1 MPVITPHY
9 RSLAEAIVGVGQA
22 WPHQGF
28 TFGDLA
34 GQSRHYDFPA
44 LAEATVG
51 IAAELQ
57 RQGLQKGDRIGL
69 VIVEP
74 EDFVLTFLAAVRL
87 GLVPVPLYPPL
98 SLGGLDA
105 YREKTRKVLQT
116 AGARALVASA
126 KLQNLLWAYVDAV
139 PSLQT
144 LLTVEKL
151 RQKAGGAPEWP
162 ALGPDDLAF
171 LQYTSGSTHDPK
183 GVMVTH
189 GAVLANIEVIMRDGL
204 EVDSAV
210 DKGMSWLPLYH
221 DMGLIGFVL
230 APLVWGM
237 PVVYVPTVNFLKKP
251 ARWLETI
258 HQHRSTICFA
268 PPFAYPLLARK
279 ATPEELARWDLSCM
293 KVFGVGA
300 EPISAAGLRSFVEV
314 FGTHCKLRP
323 EAVLPAYG
331 LAETSLALCFK
342 PVNEGF
348 RSLVVDAAVFQ
359 AEGRVVPVSPERA
372 AAEGIEVLEHVSCGP
387 VFPGH
392 ELHPVDDQGR
402 PLAEGI
408 EGELRARG
416 PSVTPGYFQNP
427 EATASTF
434 REGALY
440 TGDLGYVWQGEVYI
454 TGRMKDLII
463 QNGRNIHPQ
472 SVEWAVA
479 DLPGVRPGNVVAF
492 SRPGADTE
500 EIVLALETRP
510 DAPADLAEQVAA
522 AVQSH
527 LALKV
532 ADVVLLEAGTLPKTS
547 SGKLQRR
554 QARTLY
560 LTGQLGRTGSRTPG
574 AAADKVTV
582 AKHLA
587 KGLLSRAKNTTLA
600 QAGRFLG
607 RTDDAPRTPR

>member
-9 RSLAEAIVGVGQA
+9 RSLAEAIVGVAAA
-22 WPHQGF
+22 WPNQGF

-34 GQSRHYDFPA
+34 GHDRHYDFPA

-57 RQGLQKGDRIGL
+57 RHGLKKGDRIGL

-105 YREKTRKVLQT
+105 YREKTRKVLRT
-116 AGARALVASA
+116 SGARALVASA
-126 KLQNLLWAYVDAV
+126 RLQNLLWAYVDDV

-144 LLTVEKL
+144 LLTVEAL
-151 RQKAGGAPEWP
+151 RQKAKGEPVWPE
-162 ALGPDDLAF
+162 LGPDDLAF

-251 ARWLETI
+251 SRWLETI
-258 HQHRSTICFA
+258 HRHRSTICFA

-279 ATPEELARWDLSCM
+279 ATPEELGRWDLSCM

-314 FGTHCKLRP
+314 FSEHCQLRP

-342 PVNEGF
+342 PVNERF

-359 AEGRVVPVSPERA
+359 GEGRARPVTEADRA
-372 AAEGIEVLEHVSCGP
+372 AGVEVLEHVSCGP

-392 ELHPVDDQGR
+392 EMYPVDDAGQR
-402 PLAEGI
+402 LPEGV

-416 PSVTPGYFQNP
+416 PSVTPGYFENP

-434 REGALY
+434 RDGALY

-479 DLPGVRPGNVVAF
+479 DLPGVRQGNVVAF

-510 DAPADLAEQVAA
+510 EAPADLAALVAA
-522 AVQSH
+522 AVQQQ
-527 LALKV
+527 LGLKV
-532 ADVVLLEAGTLPKTS
+532 ADVVLLQAGTLPKTS

-560 LTGQLGRTGSRTPG
+560 LTGDLGQTGTRTPG
-574 AAADKVTV
+574 AAADKMTV
-582 AKHLA
+582 ARHMA

-600 QAGRFLG
+600 QAGRILG
-607 RTDDAPRTPR
+607 RGDDASRNAR